1 MKPIEIAERIADKL
15 FIDGGT
21 KEVAKRLVLE
31 KQQKY
36 PGAGWCREAVR
47 DVIEKELTRSSN
59 QTDTLQ
65 GLEIAAQTMCVL
77 CREMLPPTHMGTIA
91 PRWWHVT
98 SNGTGG
104 KSRAICNAGRI
115 RDEIARRKGTA

>member
-21 KEVAKRLVLE
+21 REVAKRLVLE

-47 DVIEKELTRSSN
+47 DVIEKELARLDG
-59 QTDTLQ
+59 QAGVLE
-65 GLEIAAQTMCVL
+65 GLEIAARATCSL
-77 CREMLPPTHMGTIA
+77 CTTLPTKIEGSQ
-91 PRWWHVT
+91 RWWH
-98 SNGTGG
+98 GTTDR
-104 KSRAICNAGRI
+104 SRAICNAGPI
-115 RDEIARRKGTA
+115 RDEIAKCKG